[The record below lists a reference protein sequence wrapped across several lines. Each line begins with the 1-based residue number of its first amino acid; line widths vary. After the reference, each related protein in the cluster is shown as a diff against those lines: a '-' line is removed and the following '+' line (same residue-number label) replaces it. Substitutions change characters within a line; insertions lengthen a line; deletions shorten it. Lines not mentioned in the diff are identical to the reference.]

1 MTAARS
7 VAGSSGPGA
16 SEGSDGELWGDV
28 RVLVTGG
35 SQGIGLGIARV
46 FTEAGARV
54 AIAGRDGGR
63 LAAARDLLAAAGA
76 DVVTIQA
83 DVARSSSCEGM
94 VAEAVERLGGLE
106 VLCANAG
113 VYPEAAL
120 EGMTEA
126 HIDTVLGTNVKGLIF
141 SVRAAVPA
149 LGRSGRGRVIVTSS
163 ITGPVTGFPGLGAYG
178 ASKAAQL
185 GFVRTAALE
194 LARQG
199 ITVNAVLPG
208 SIRTEGLVG
217 LGVEA
222 IARMQACI
230 PLGRLGE
237 VADIGRA
244 ALFFASRGASFVT
257 GQSLTIDGGQTLP
270 EIPEGPVDL
279 SA

>member
-1 MTAARS
+1 VTAAGA
-7 VAGSSGPGA
+7 VAGPAAVAEPEAPG
-16 SEGSDGELWGDV
+16 ERWDEV

-46 FTEAGARV
+46 FAEAGARV

-63 LAAARDLLAAAGA
+63 LAAARELLAAAGA
-76 DVVTIQA
+76 DVVTIEA
-83 DVARSSSCEGM
+83 DVAQPSSCEGM
-94 VAEAVERLGGLE
+94 VAEAVERLGGLD

-113 VYPEAAL
+113 VYPEATI
-120 EGMTEA
+120 EGMSEA
-126 HIDTVLGTNVKGLIF
+126 HVDSVLGTNVKGLIF
-141 SVRAAVPA
+141 SVRAGVPA
-149 LGRSGRGRVIVTSS
+149 LTRSGRGRVIVTSS

-194 LARQG
+194 LAPQG

-208 SIRTEGLVG
+208 SIRTEGLAG
-217 LGVEA
+217 LGDDA
-222 IARMQACI
+222 IARMRACI
-230 PLGRLGE
+230 PVGRLGE

-244 ALFFASRGASFVT
+244 ALFFAGRGASFVT

-270 EIPEGPVDL
+270 EIPDGPADL
-279 SA
+279 NA